1 MKKKYIILTV
11 ILLSVLTIAPKLVLA
26 ATSSDLK
33 VCEYAGVLR
42 TLKIV
47 GICINIV
54 KIVVPILIIGTAM
67 VSLFK
72 TVTSGK
78 ADDLKGS
85 YVQIIKK
92 IIAGLIIF
100 IIPTLLDFTFDTLLE
115 YDDSEYIA
123 CTNCLFDTGN
133 CVIPDKDPETY
144 VED

>member
-33 VCEYAGVLR
+33 FCEYAGVLR

-67 VSLFK
+67 VSIFK

-85 YVQIIKK
+85 FSLIVKK
-92 IIAGLIIF
+92 LIAGLIIF
-100 IIPTLLDFTFDTLLE
+100 LIPCALDFAFDSLIG
-115 YDDSEYIA
+115 YDDSGFTA
-123 CTNCLFDTGN
+123 CSNCLLDTGN
-133 CVIPDKDPETY
+133 CTIPTEDPSTY
-144 VED
+144 TD